1 MPFFVCILLKRKT
14 KKKKMWI
21 TNIFCFVESFKM
33 IKNICV
39 RFVTKNMLNAY
50 ELMVYTLRVDK

>member
-21 TNIFCFVESFKM
+21 TNIFCFVKSFKM
-33 IKNICV
+33 IKNIYV
-39 RFVTKNMLNAY
+39 RFVTKNMLKAY
-50 ELMVYTLRVDK
+50 KLMVYT